1 MESLEKLSRDLLRP
15 AFDRYGAA
23 YAELLRQWPAIVGD
37 ALARVS
43 RPEKLSR
50 RSGPAEGERAGRLTI
65 AVAPG
70 HALVLEHDKTR
81 ILERINTVFGFGLV
95 EALKIVT
102 SDRGWEN
109 SSEPLDAPQ
118 NNPTLTLALKV
129 KLKTIADDRLREALA
144 RLGAGV
150 LSQASR
156 KGTDR

>member
-1 MESLEKLSRDLLRP
+1 METLEKLSRDLFRP

-23 YAELLRQWPAIVGD
+23 YAELLRQWPAIVGEER
-37 ALARVS
+37 ARVS

-50 RSGPAEGERAGRLTI
+50 RSGPAETERPGRLTI

-70 HALVLEHDKTR
+70 HALLLEHDKPR

-95 EALKIVT
+95 DALKVVT

-109 SSEPLDAPQ
+109 SIPTLDAPQ
-118 NNPTLTLALKV
+118 NDPTLSLALKV
-129 KLKTIADDRLREALA
+129 KLKTISDDRLREALA

-156 KGTDR
+156 KATAR